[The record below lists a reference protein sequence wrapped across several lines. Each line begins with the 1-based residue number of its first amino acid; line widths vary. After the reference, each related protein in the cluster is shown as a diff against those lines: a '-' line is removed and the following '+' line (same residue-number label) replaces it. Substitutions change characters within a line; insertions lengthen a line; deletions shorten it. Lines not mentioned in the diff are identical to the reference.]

1 MGDHN
6 APYNPECHFLGPK
19 GEGLPV
25 AVIKTIEL
33 VGVSGESWR
42 DAANQ
47 ALDEASRT
55 IRGITGMEVLST
67 SCNVVDGVISE
78 YLTSVR
84 ISFRIER

>member
-1 MGDHN
+1 
-6 APYNPECHFLGPK
+6 
-19 GEGLPV
+19 V

-47 ALDEASRT
+47 ALDEAART
-55 IRGITGMEVLST
+55 IRGITSMEVLST
-67 SCNVVDGVISE
+67 SCNVEDGAISE
-78 YLTSVR
+78 YLTQVR